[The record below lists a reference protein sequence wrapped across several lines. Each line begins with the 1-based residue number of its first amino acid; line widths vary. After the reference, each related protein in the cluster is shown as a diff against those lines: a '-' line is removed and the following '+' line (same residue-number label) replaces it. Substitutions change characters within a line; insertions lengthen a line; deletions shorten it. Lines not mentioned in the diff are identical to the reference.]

1 MIFSFSL
8 VFCCTRASCVS
19 CRLNIITYMVLDN
32 KANALHLGIYTGHEQ
47 LVEKRQNYI
56 TPLTIKSQTP
66 TNDFYIIY
74 LVHGYSS
81 YIYFPIC
88 LKLIFMYVFMY
99 VFSLKFVSLI

>member
-8 VFCCTRASCVS
+8 VFCCTRVSCVS

-66 TNDFYIIY
+66 TNDFYII
-74 LVHGYSS
+74 LLFGAW
-81 YIYFPIC
+81 
-88 LKLIFMYVFMY
+88 LL
-99 VFSLKFVSLI
+99 